1 MAKSKKGLR
10 IGNYRITPLGIG
22 TLVAI
27 LLIIVAIVVLLVL
40 NPFGEDGLKLFSQ
53 PTPTPEPTA
62 TVAPTPVPT
71 PTPTPEPTPRAVT
84 VRSLGEIAI
93 QKNLLA
99 AAKQDDGSYDFSE
112 MFTSYFGQTFSSK
125 LNDLK
130 TNYAKVLLKSGFS
143 VTETC
148 FRSGFRSMSSFL
160 TVFKEKTGIPPKKY
174 KEINMPKS

>member
-84 VRSLGEIAI
+84 VRSLGE
-93 QKNLLA
+93 
-99 AAKQDDGSYDFSE
+99 
-112 MFTSYFGQTFSSK
+112 
-125 LNDLK
+125 
-130 TNYAKVLLKSGFS
+130 
-143 VTETC
+143 
-148 FRSGFRSMSSFL
+148 
-160 TVFKEKTGIPPKKY
+160 
-174 KEINMPKS
+174 